1 MARKRRPNDM
11 REKILLVAESL
22 IIEKGYRSTSL
33 DEVVEKAGCSKSAV
47 YEYFG
52 GKEGLLSALAV
63 ELVTTLSRE
72 LEVLSHTTDDVTDAL
87 KSYAVRAMTL
97 ILTERHM
104 SIVRSVVAEV
114 WHAPALG
121 HSYYR
126 LGPALA
132 QERLAD
138 YLQRQADAGQLDI
151 EDASQAAVHF
161 YGLMLWDKW
170 NAMVVGGRKSLSKA
184 EIEEDAKLAVHAF
197 MRLYGKR

>member
-1 MARKRRPNDM
+1 M
-11 REKILLVAESL
+11 REKILLAAESL

-52 GKEGLLSALAV
+52 GKEGLLSALSV

-72 LEVLSHTTDDVTDAL
+72 LEALSHTTDDVTDAL
-87 KSYAVRAMTL
+87 KSYAVRAMSL

-104 SIVRSVVAEV
+104 STVRSVVAEV
-114 WHAPALG
+114 WHSPALG

-132 QERLAD
+132 QERLAE
-138 YLQRQADAGQLDI
+138 YLQRQAEAGHLAIADAN
-151 EDASQAAVHF
+151 QAAVHF

-170 NAMVVGGRKSLSKA
+170 NAMVVGGRKALSKG
-184 EIEEDAKLAVHAF
+184 EIEAQAQMAVEAF
-197 MRLYGKR
+197 MRLYGKP